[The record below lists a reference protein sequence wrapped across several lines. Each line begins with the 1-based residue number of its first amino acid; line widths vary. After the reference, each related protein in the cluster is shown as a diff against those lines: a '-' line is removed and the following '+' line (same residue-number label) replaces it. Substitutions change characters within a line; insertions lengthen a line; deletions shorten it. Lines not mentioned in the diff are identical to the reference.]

1 MYPVEAVPDV
11 VDADP
16 EGEQRVGA
24 VPMGTGRL
32 RCKVPLEEANLGN
45 NGLHIGLIRRN

>member
-32 RCKVPLEEANLGN
+32 VCKVLLEEANLGN
-45 NGLHIGLIRRN
+45 NRLHRGKVWCY